1 MRDIDDK
8 HKGQHMG
15 VWARNLAKIDA
26 KIESYA
32 SQIGEELNEKAN
44 FEELENEIR
53 DWFDKQELDEDAR
66 REWNRL
72 KLDARLFK
80 AKVENRLNELAE
92 RGKIKFKQWTAG
104 GGSN

>member
-26 KIESYA
+26 RIETYA
-32 SQIGEELNEKAN
+32 AQAGEELNEKAN
-44 FEELENEIR
+44 FEELEDALR
-53 DWFDKQELDEDAR
+53 DWFDQQDLDEDAR
-66 REWNRL
+66 KEWNRL
-72 KLDARLFK
+72 KVDARLFK
-80 AKVENRLNELAE
+80 AKVKHRLEELAE
-92 RGKIKFKQWTAG
+92 RGKIKFKRWTAG